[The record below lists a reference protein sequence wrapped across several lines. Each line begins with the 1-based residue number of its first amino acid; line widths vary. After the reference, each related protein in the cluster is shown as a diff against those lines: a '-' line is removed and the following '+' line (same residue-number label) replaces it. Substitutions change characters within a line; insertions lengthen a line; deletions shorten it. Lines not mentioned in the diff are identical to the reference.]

1 MPTTAT
7 TLTSWTR
14 ALKKALDKAGCD
26 SSALLREAGMD
37 IRALDD
43 PDARYP
49 LAQTRKLWRLAV
61 QATGDS
67 ALGLKVASEVSQTT
81 FHALGY
87 TLLASGTLKE
97 AFERIVR
104 YYRLATDVAAP
115 RLLQQGGEYHF
126 VMGLPERGELPADEA
141 VDAFASLFVRSCRAL
156 AGSDFSPLRIEF
168 RRAEP
173 ADRDSFERI
182 LRAPLVF
189 KAPENKLVFERDSFE
204 RKLEGANPELARHND
219 AIVLRYLARFDR
231 DNIVARVQAALIE
244 RLPQGE
250 PAQEDIA
257 RALHL
262 SLRSLQR
269 KLAEEYTTY
278 KDQLDGTR
286 RELALSYLRDPQ
298 YRLSDITYLLGFAD
312 TSSFSRAC
320 RRWTGLPPS
329 RYRATL

>member
-26 SSALLREAGMD
+26 SNALLREAGMD
-37 IRALDD
+37 LKALDD
-43 PDARYP
+43 PNARYP

-87 TLLASGTLKE
+87 TVLASTTLKE

-104 YYRLATDVAAP
+104 YYRLATDAAAP
-115 RLLQQGGEYHF
+115 RLVRQGEEYHF
-126 VMGLPERGELPADEA
+126 CIGLPERGELPADEA

-156 AGSDFSPLRIEF
+156 AGRDFALLRIEL
-168 RRAEP
+168 RRPEP
-173 ADRDSFERI
+173 ADRLSFERI

-189 KAPENKLVFERDSFE
+189 NAAENKLVFERDSFE
-204 RKLEGANPELARHND
+204 RPLEGANPELARHND
-219 AIVLRYLARFDR
+219 AIAVRYLARFDR

-257 RALHL
+257 TALHL

-269 KLAEEYTTY
+269 KLADECTTY
-278 KDQLDGTR
+278 KDQLDTTR
-286 RELALSYLRDPQ
+286 RELALSYVRDSQ
-298 YRLSDITYLLGFAD
+298 HRLSEITYLLGFAD
-312 TSSFSRAC
+312 TSSFSRAF
-320 RRWTGLPPS
+320 RRWTGVPPS
-329 RYRATL
+329 RYRATP